1 MKHKQPTLYK
11 IITSSLENKSL
22 SHAYLL
28 VGDAFL
34 LETALWLGSVMM
46 SQSLDNSV
54 LIETREQMMATQGID
69 FVLIDGSSA
78 QIKKDDILS
87 LQEKFKKTALQVSN
101 QKVVIIHQVHNA
113 NHHALNSIL
122 KFLEEPSGS
131 TTRFILTTDTIG
143 RVMPTILSRCV
154 IISLD
159 KVKAEEWHLETGQHS
174 IIEDH
179 LKKVCSTLEEAETLL
194 ANKSYQLAINIS
206 VDLFETLPNNV
217 DLALVQW
224 QLATINDR
232 EMLKYVI
239 DISIEHCR
247 ALLYNRD
254 RKNPFSLAQLEGIMK
269 SFNTLK
275 AKLNPSVHVNLLV
288 DEGCYLLQEVFYV
301 K

>member
-34 LETALWLGSVMM
+34 LETALWLGSVMI

-78 QIKKDDILS
+78 LIKKDNILS
-87 LQEKFKKTALQVSN
+87 LQEKFKKTALQASN

-154 IISLD
+154 VISLD
-159 KVKAEEWHLETGQHS
+159 KVKAEEWHLETGQHP
-174 IIEDH
+174 IIEAH

-194 ANKSYQLAINIS
+194 ANKSYQLATDIS

>member
-34 LETALWLGSVMM
+34 LETALWLGSVMI

-78 QIKKDDILS
+78 LIKKDDILS
-87 LQEKFKKTALQVSN
+87 LQEKFKKTALQASN

-154 IISLD
+154 VISLD
-159 KVKAEEWHLETGQHS
+159 KVKAEEWHLETGQHP
-174 IIEDH
+174 IIEAH

-194 ANKSYQLAINIS
+194 ANKSYQLATDIS